1 MASGN
6 PGAIF
11 FKIKIYLLVSL
22 LIANKPMK
30 AFLILSFAFS
40 VIACTSSTNKEVVQG
55 KLEDFVSSEVSFE
68 RDIESGYLSFQ
79 EPIFYRGREAV
90 YTKWNGRLHF
100 YDPTSGRKISTFQ
113 IPTEGP
119 NAMKGSAEI
128 AKVFEND
135 LVMATNA
142 TGLTHIYRDGSL
154 SNSFTR
160 DIQSYEPKGYLY
172 FPDNQNALHQI
183 APNQF
188 EITFNPFNPMGF
200 REGKDGLDLE
210 FRSWV
215 GVFDQNGDWICKSNL
230 KAPYDDTYRNSAQGG
245 KLVRMVDKGNSWLM
259 FPYSDSLYQ
268 IKNCEIIRRLKL
280 ESKSRVQYLPEKFEG
295 DARSG
300 TWTRPADGAL
310 NSYLFRDLHS
320 NNYIRLVH
328 LKEKRDQPEITDI
341 RKRLFLNEVTYLL
354 LVYDLDWNL
363 KAELE
368 MTYPAGSRFEN
379 LFTTSQGLF
388 INKPEQKSED
398 EYEFYKIDLSRLQY

>member
-11 FKIKIYLLVSL
+11 FKIKIYLLISL
-22 LIANKPMK
+22 LIANNPMK
-30 AFLILSFAFS
+30 SFLILSLAFS

-79 EPIFYRGREAV
+79 EPAFYRGKEAV
-90 YTKWNGRLHF
+90 YTKWNGTLHF
-100 YDPTSGRKISTFQ
+100 YDPTSGRKISTFL
-113 IPTEGP
+113 IPNEGP
-119 NAMKGSAEI
+119 DAMKGSAEI

-142 TGLTHIYRDGSL
+142 TGLTHIYRDGTL

-183 APNQF
+183 ASNQF

-200 REGKDGLDLE
+200 MEGKDALDLE
-210 FRSWV
+210 FRYWV
-215 GVFDQNGDWICKSNL
+215 GVFDQNGDWICKSNF
-230 KAPYDDTYRNSAQGG
+230 KAPYDDTYKNSAQGG
-245 KLVRMVDKGNSWLM
+245 KLLRMVDKGNSWLM

-280 ESKSRVQYLPEKFEG
+280 ESKSQVQYLPEKFEG

-300 TWTRPADGAL
+300 TWTRPEDGAL
-310 NSYLFRDLHS
+310 NSHLLRDLHS
-320 NNYIRLVH
+320 NNYVRLVR
-328 LKEKRDQPEITDI
+328 LKEKRNQPEITDI
-341 RKRLFLNEVTYLL
+341 RKRQFLNEVTYLL
-354 LVYDLDWNL
+354 LVYDLNWKL

-379 LFTTSQGLF
+379 LFSTSQGLF
-388 INKPEQKSED
+388 INNPDQKSED
-398 EYEFYKIDLSRLQY
+398 EYEFYKIDLSSFSN